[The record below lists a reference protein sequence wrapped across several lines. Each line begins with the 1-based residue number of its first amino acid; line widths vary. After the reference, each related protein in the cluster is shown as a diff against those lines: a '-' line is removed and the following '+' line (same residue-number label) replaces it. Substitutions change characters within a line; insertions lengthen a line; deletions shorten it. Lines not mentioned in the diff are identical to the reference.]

1 MLGKILSWT
10 VRFVPRP
17 ILQRLSNVATSVA
30 AVFLKGEGLVCPV
43 CDGHYRKFLPYGRLR
58 SRKNALC
65 PGCQSLERH
74 RLIWLYLKERTDFFR
89 KSIDVLHVAPEN
101 CFMNAFRRKH
111 GSRYVTADIESPLA
125 DIKMDIHQM
134 PFNDHQFD
142 FVLCNH
148 VLEHVADDLIAL
160 AEIRRVLKPGGKAIL
175 QVPFF
180 KPIPETTFSNPDL
193 TDPRER
199 EKLFG
204 QSDHIRRYGKDYA
217 ERIRSVGLNV
227 EEESFGFNLDDGE
240 VTRYALIPEIIFVAT
255 K

>member
-1 MLGKILSWT
+1 MLGKILSLT

-17 ILQRLSNVATSVA
+17 ILQRMSKAATFLLA
-30 AVFLKGEGLVCPV
+30 IFLKGEGLVCPV
-43 CDGHYRKFLPYGRLR
+43 CGGHFRRFLPYGRLR

-74 RLIWLYLKERTDFFR
+74 RLIWLYLKQQTNFFQQ
-89 KSIDVLHVAPEN
+89 SNDVLHIAPEN
-101 CFMNAFRRKH
+101 CFMDSFRLRH
-111 GSRYVTADIESPLA
+111 GNRYVTADIESPLA
-125 DIKMDIHQM
+125 DVKMDIHQM
-134 PFNDHQFD
+134 PFKDHQFD

-148 VLEHVADDLIAL
+148 VLEHVDDDLVAMK
-160 AEIRRVLKPGGKAIL
+160 EIRRVLKPGGRAIL

-180 KPIPETTFSNPDL
+180 KPVPEKTFADPSL

-217 ERIRSVGLNV
+217 ERIRSVGFNV
-227 EEESFGFNLDDGE
+227 SEESFGSKLDAKSVE
-240 VTRYALIPEIIFVAT
+240 RHALVPETIFVAI

>member
-1 MLGKILSWT
+1 MGKVLSLT
-10 VRFVPRP
+10 VRFLPRP
-17 ILQRLSNVATSVA
+17 MLQRLSNVAT
-30 AVFLKGEGLVCPV
+30 AVLAVYLKGEGLVCPV
-43 CDGHYRKFLPYGRLR
+43 CNGHYRRFLPYGRLR

-74 RLIWLYLKERTDFFR
+74 RLIWLYLQEKTDFFT
-89 KSIDVLHVAPEN
+89 KSNDVLHIAPEN
-101 CFMNAFRRKH
+101 CFMDSFRSRH
-111 GSRYVTADIESPLA
+111 GNRYVTADIESPLA
-125 DIKMDIHQM
+125 DVKMDIHKM
-134 PFNDHQFD
+134 PFGDQQFD

-148 VLEHVADDLIAL
+148 VLEHVDDDLIAL
-160 AEIRRVLKPGGKAIL
+160 REIKRVLKPGGKAIL

-180 KPIPETTFSNPDL
+180 KPVPDKTFSDAAV

-204 QSDHIRRYGKDYA
+204 QSDHIRRYGLDYA

-227 EEESFGFNLDDGE
+227 MEEPFGFKLATE
-240 VTRYALIPEIIFVAT
+240 AVERYALVPETIFVAT